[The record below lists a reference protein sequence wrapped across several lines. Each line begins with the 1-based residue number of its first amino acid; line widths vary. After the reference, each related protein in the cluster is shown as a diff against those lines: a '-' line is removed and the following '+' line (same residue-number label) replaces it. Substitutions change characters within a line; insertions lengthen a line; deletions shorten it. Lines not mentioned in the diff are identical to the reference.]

1 MILKDLLR
9 RKGRTALTITGISIG
24 VAAIIALGTLAK
36 GLDEGYGAMLRGS
49 KADLVL
55 SQPDSLDITYSS
67 LNESYIRDLEG
78 MPEVSTTTGM
88 LQGFVPAE
96 GTLYFFVFGYP
107 EDSFVLDRFNIIEGS
122 GLDDPGAS
130 RQRGKPIMIGTSAS
144 EMLEKSV
151 GETLRLG
158 DTAYRVIGI
167 YETGDAFEDSG
178 AVLPLEEAQAVLGK
192 PRQVSLIYIQL
203 DDPELADRLE
213 QRVSRRWDDL
223 ALSTTDDFANS
234 QMFGDILQGY
244 VWAIAGLAIV
254 IGGVGMANSQLM
266 AVFERTREIGVLR
279 AVGWSQRR
287 VLLLILSESIVVGLL
302 GGALGVG
309 LGWLLLFLT
318 EDAIQVF
325 GAQAS
330 QITLGLLGQAFMTV
344 LILGVVG
351 GVYPAWRA
359 SRLQPLE
366 ALRYEGGTSS
376 SQVRRLPVGGMAVQS
391 LWQRSGR
398 SLLTLIA
405 IGLTVGAIMALQ
417 GVLQGTADMM
427 TRMATESGNEIMIR
441 EADISDTSL
450 SAIDE
455 RIGSRIEALEGVRN
469 ASGMIMTA
477 LVDQKGGSFLILMGY
492 SPHEHSIQRFNIIEG
507 ESLRNNH
514 QIMIGSVLAEATGR
528 AVGDTMEV
536 SGSRFRVVGV
546 YETGTG
552 WEEMGGVVTLRDAQV
567 LAGRPNKVTMYGVKL
582 ENPDL
587 APDMVKTINSQFPE
601 VHAALAGEFAEQ
613 MPDMQAG
620 EAMLDGISF
629 LAILVGGVGILNTM
643 LMAVLERTREIGVL
657 RTMGWKRQRIMS
669 MIIKESLLLGALGGI
684 VGVGTAFLLAFLLG
698 QIPMFGEAIQA
709 RWDITIFMRAAL
721 VALALGLMGGIYP
734 ALRASSMQPVE
745 ALRYE

>member
-1 MILKDLLR
+1 MVFKNLLR

-24 VAAIIALGTLAK
+24 VAAIIALGTLAN
-36 GLDEGYGAMLRGS
+36 GLDEGYGSMLKGS

-67 LNESYIRDLEG
+67 LEEGYIQELEA
-78 MPEVSTTTGM
+78 MPEVSDVTGM

-96 GTLYFFVFGYP
+96 GSLYFFVFGYP
-107 EDSFVLDRFNIIEGS
+107 EGSFVLERFNVIEGMS
-122 GLDDPGAS
+122 FSDTAAR
-130 RQRGKPIMIGTSAS
+130 RQRGKPVLIGSSAS
-144 EMLEKSV
+144 EMLEKGV
-151 GETLRLG
+151 GDTVRLG

-178 AVLPLEEAQAVLGK
+178 AVLPLEEAQLVLGK

-203 DDPELADRLE
+203 QEPELAERFEL
-213 QRVSRRWDDL
+213 RVTRRWDDL
-223 ALSTTDDFANS
+223 ALSTTDDFADS
-234 QMFGDILQGY
+234 QLLGDMLQGY
-244 VWAIAGLAIV
+244 VWAIAGLAIL

-279 AVGWSQRR
+279 AVGWNKNR
-287 VLLLILSESIVVGLL
+287 VMLLILGESVVVGLL
-302 GGALGVG
+302 GGLLGVL
-309 LGWLLLFLT
+309 LGWFMLYLT
-318 EDAIQVF
+318 ADAIQVF
-325 GAQAS
+325 GAEAS
-330 QITLGLLGQAFMTV
+330 QITPGLLGQALLTV

-376 SQVRRLPVGGMAVQS
+376 AKVRRLPFGGMAVQS

-398 SLLTLIA
+398 SVLTLVA
-405 IGLTVGAIMALQ
+405 IGLTVGAIMALE

-427 TRMATESGNEIMIR
+427 TNMATESGNEIMIR
-441 EADISDTSL
+441 EADVSDTSL

-455 RIGSRIEALEGVRN
+455 RIGSRIEALAGVRN

-477 LVDQKGGSFLILMGY
+477 LLDQEEGSFLILLGY
-492 SPHEHSIQRFNIIEG
+492 SPNEHSIKRFNIVEG
-507 ESLRNNH
+507 DTLRGNH
-514 QIMIGSVLAEATGR
+514 QIIIGSVLAEATGR
-528 AVGDTMEV
+528 SVGDTMAV
-536 SGSRFRVVGV
+536 SGSRFRVVGIF
-546 YETGTG
+546 ETGTG

-582 ENPDL
+582 EDPER
-587 APDMVKTINSQFPE
+587 APELVKQINEQFPD

-643 LMAVLERTREIGVL
+643 LMAVFERTREIGVL
-657 RTMGWKRQRIMS
+657 RTMGWKRRRIVS
-669 MIIKESLLLGALGGI
+669 MIIKESLLLGALGGV
-684 VGVGTAFLLAFLLG
+684 VGIGTAFAIAFLLG
-698 QIPMFGEAIQA
+698 QIPDFGSAIVA
-709 RWDITIFMRAAL
+709 RWDLTVFLRASI
-721 VALALGLMGGIYP
+721 VALALGLMGGVYP
-734 ALRASSMQPVE
+734 ALRASAMQPVE